1 MLENII
7 IEKDLELNKIKNFN
21 KIYNEKEKDNN

>member
-7 IEKDLELNKIKNFN
+7 IEKADKSNVIVLINKSYYVR
-21 KIYNEKEKDNN
+21 IYQ